1 MIVTLSGS
9 TLTCTLTAEEAKVAS
24 WEQGRGIT
32 RLSVLFTSALENR
45 IAAMKAEDSQ
55 ILMEEF
61 NSMSSGDQDDIRA
74 EIHARCE
81 HT

>member
-9 TLTCTLTAEEAKVAS
+9 TLTCALTDEEVKVAG

-55 ILMEEF
+55 ILMDKF
-61 NSMSSGDQDDIRA
+61 NSMSMGDQDDIRA
-74 EIHARCE
+74 RIQARCE
-81 HT
+81 HA